1 MLIKEACRKSNL
13 TKKAIEYYE
22 AKGLIS
28 PGILENGYRD
38 YNEEDI
44 LTLKEISVLR
54 KCEIG
59 VTDIKN
65 ILRSKNKSAALAK
78 CKYVTEIRLQRLP
91 TVQQCMENLISSYD
105 IEREFDY
112 LLSHDED
119 LLTIKERLVLAF
131 PGNYGLFLSLHFG
144 RFLHGFIDTDD
155 KRKAYN
161 EIINYLDNVE
171 LYLPS
176 ELSDYLEET
185 FTLNERLN
193 VEQFVDTTNKAM
205 AEMLNNTN
213 DYLTQHHQE
222 IEEYHAYLKSDEFLN
237 SPIAAMQRKLRDF
250 QKQSGY
256 YERLVDNLKVL
267 SPNYAKYLTEW
278 ETANEQFFRIFP
290 NSKDIYGLN

>member
-78 CKYVTEIRLQRLP
+78 CKYVTEIRLQRLQ
-91 TVQQCMENLISSYD
+91 TVQQCMGNLISSYD

-131 PGNYGLFLSLHFG
+131 PGDYGLFLSLHFG
-144 RFLHGFIDTDD
+144 SFLYGIIDTDD
-155 KRKAYN
+155 KRKAYD
-161 EIINYLDNVE
+161 EIIDYLDSVE

-222 IEEYHAYLKSDEFLN
+222 IEEYHAYLKSDKFLN
-237 SPIAAMQRKLRDF
+237 SPVAAMQRKLRDF

-267 SPNYAKYLTEW
+267 SPNYAKYLTEG